1 MLKTALVF
9 LLAGLA
15 ACGTTTATGDD
26 DDTTPGDDTPGD
38 DAPPLTNGVST
49 LSGHADPGYVD
60 GKRGVA
66 RFNNPVN
73 CAYRD
78 GKVYVADFDNG
89 KIRVVDAATGQT
101 ATLIAK
107 QGFQRP
113 FGMAFA
119 PDGTLFVSTD
129 RGPQGEMG
137 PMAGTIWRID
147 VAAREATPIA
157 VGIGRPRGLAI
168 LPNGKLAASDYQNH
182 VVSLV
187 DPATGAVQPLAGTWQ
202 TPGMADAV
210 GAAAKFNTPYDIV
223 VKDGKLIVA
232 DYGNHRLREVS
243 LDGSVRTLAGVG
255 AAGFGDGAMT
265 SAMFSHP
272 QGIAIMT
279 SGDLYVSDLE
289 NFRIRKITG
298 DVATSSGNGE
308 GGYLDSDNLLE
319 AQFFGLEGICANPD
333 GSMLFVADGGRGEDV
348 PYNRIRSVKLQ

>member
-1 MLKTALVF
+1 MLKTATVF
-9 LLAGLA
+9 LLAALA
-15 ACGTTTATGDD
+15 ACGTTTAADD
-26 DDTTPGDDTPGD
+26 DANPGDDTPGGD

-49 LSGHADPGYVD
+49 LSGHAEAGYVD

-101 ATLIAK
+101 STLIAT

-129 RGPQGEMG
+129 RGPQNEMG

-147 VAAREATPIA
+147 VAARVATPIA

-168 LPNGKLAASDYQNH
+168 LPNGKIAASDYQNH

-187 DPATGAVQPLAGTWQ
+187 DPVSGAVQPLAGAWQ
-202 TPGMADAV
+202 TSGMVDAT
-210 GAAAKFNTPYDIV
+210 GAAAMFNAPYDLA

-265 SAMFSHP
+265 AAKFSHP
-272 QGIAIMT
+272 QGLAIT
-279 SGDLYVSDLE
+279 SSGDLYVSDLE
-289 NFRIRKITG
+289 NFRIRKVTG
-298 DVATSSGNGE
+298 DVATSSGSGE

-319 AQFFGLEGICANPD
+319 AQFFGLEGVCENPD
-333 GSMLFVADGGRGEDV
+333 GSMLFVADGGRGESV